1 MEQLQNRHDLTD
13 AQWNRIEPIIK
24 QHLNKRG
31 GSNANDNRVF
41 VNGLPMDCK
50 NRFSLER
57 SPPSIRQV
65 QCGPS

>member
-31 GSNANDNRVF
+31 GSNAMTT
-41 VNGLPMDCK
+41 GCLSTPAYG
-50 NRFSLER
+50 S
-57 SPPSIRQV
+57 
-65 QCGPS
+65 